1 MTHSFALVSRVAQV
15 IHRQSLFN
23 SGDTL
28 VVAVSGGA
36 DSTALLDILANL
48 PDYNFNLI
56 IAHLN
61 HCLRGAESDAD
72 EEFCRELAVRYSAV
86 FENRRID
93 VAKMAEEQRLN
104 LEDAGRRARIDFFDA
119 IRLKYSAAAV
129 VLAHHADDQ
138 AETVLQRLLRG
149 AGMNGLSGMTYRND
163 RGYVRLLLEVTRVEI
178 EQYLRK
184 QGLSWRDDA
193 SNRDTI
199 YLRNR
204 IRHQLLP
211 LLEEYNPAIRANLVA
226 TASIIGDDETFL
238 EQLAVQEFAASCL
251 VGRGRVVCSVSSLQA
266 LHIAL
271 RRRVLRLAYKQLIG
285 NLDGLGQCHIAALCD
300 LMDSNKPNSQISL
313 PQLVTARRE
322 YDQLILAH
330 KNGSNLVAE
339 VGFEIMITE
348 PGCYQLPSGDS
359 VLVEVVDGTS
369 FTSKPDRQCF
379 DLSKLPFPWQL
390 RNFNPGDRIIP
401 FGMTGRKKVKE
412 IFIEHKIPVAE
423 RRRLPLLFC
432 CADLV
437 WVAGLCSS
445 ELSRIGES
453 AKILVTASYIRN

>member
-15 IHRQSLFN
+15 VHRQRLFN

-48 PDYNFNLI
+48 PDHNFNLI
-56 IAHLN
+56 VAHLN

-72 EEFCRELAVRYSAV
+72 EEFCRELALRYSAS
-86 FENRRID
+86 FESCCVD
-93 VAKMAEEQRLN
+93 VATMAEEQRLN
-104 LEDAGRRARIDFFDA
+104 LEDAGRRARIDFFNA
-119 IRLKYSAAAV
+119 IKLKYSAAAV

-163 RGYVRLLLEVTRVEI
+163 RGYVRPLLEVTRREI
-178 EQYLRK
+178 EQYLREL
-184 QGLSWRDDA
+184 GLSWRDDA
-193 SNRDTI
+193 SNSDTV
-199 YLRNR
+199 YLRNS
-204 IRHQLLP
+204 IRHKLLP
-211 LLEEYNPAIRANLVA
+211 LLEEYNPSIRANLVA
-226 TASIIGDDETFL
+226 TASIICEDEALL
-238 EQLAVQEFAASCL
+238 EQLAVQVFGGSCRAE
-251 VGRGRVVCSVSSLQA
+251 RGEVVCSVGSLQA

-271 RRRVLRLAYKQLIG
+271 RRRVLRIAYKQLTG
-285 NLDGLGQCHIAALCD
+285 NLDGVGQCHIRALCD
-300 LMDSNKPNSQISL
+300 LIDSNKPNLQISL

-322 YDQLILAH
+322 YDQLILVH
-330 KNGSNLVAE
+330 KNVLNSATD

-359 VLVEVVDGTS
+359 VLVEVADGTS
-369 FTSKPDRQCF
+369 FTPTPDRQCF
-379 DLSKLPFPWQL
+379 DLSKIPFPWQL
-390 RNFNPGDRIIP
+390 RNFNPGDRIMP

-412 IFIEHKIPVAE
+412 IFIERKIPVAE

-432 CADLV
+432 GADLV

-445 ELSRIGES
+445 EISRIGES
-453 AKILVTASYIRN
+453 ATILVTASYIRN